1 MLEWT
6 IRLES
11 EGIIGDNMSFNQEE
25 KDSAKSIPQQ
35 VINYYGTVVNGDINK
50 SQIISGNNNKN
61 EFSIATASDAIS
73 EIQNSLN
80 TESLSK
86 EDMESAIELLE
97 EISTKLEQNKKPKVI
112 KAAFIG
118 SKDFLVN
125 VGANVTATL
134 ISAKIQG
141 LF

>member
-1 MLEWT
+1 
-6 IRLES
+6 
-11 EGIIGDNMSFNQEE
+11 MSSLVLDLQQEVLN
-25 KDSAKSIPQQ
+25 KDC
-35 VINYYGTVVNGDINK
+35 DILTA
-50 SQIISGNNNKN
+50 
-61 EFSIATASDAIS
+61 SIATVSDAIS

>member
-1 MLEWT
+1 
-6 IRLES
+6 
-11 EGIIGDNMSFNQEE
+11 
-25 KDSAKSIPQQ
+25 
-35 VINYYGTVVNGDINK
+35 
-50 SQIISGNNNKN
+50 
-61 EFSIATASDAIS
+61 
-73 EIQNSLN
+73 
-80 TESLSK
+80 
-86 EDMESAIELLE
+86 MESAIELLE
-97 EISTKLEQNKKPKVI
+97 EISTKLEQNKKPKLI